1 MSSCFINNPLTII
14 MFHCDSMMRYY
25 CYIILMDLK
34 KSKLENVNYK
44 QYFENRLLEV
54 KSSFFERIS
63 ELDFVDINVE
73 DKYEWINITGTFKVL
88 NKQWTTMVRIS
99 YGDINEKE
107 I

>member
-1 MSSCFINNPLTII
+1 MSSCFIDNPLTII
-14 MFHCDSMMRYY
+14 MFYCDSMMRYY

-63 ELDFVDINVE
+63 ELDSVDINVE
-73 DKYEWINITGTFKVL
+73 DKYQWINITGTFKVL
-88 NKQWTTMVRIS
+88 NKQWTTMVRRS